1 MCLLHLVLRDE
12 IENLFHQIS
21 NFEMGTRYKKKYV
34 VVEREISLLNLTRF
48 FEIEKSRHALIGS
61 GAVTFLI
68 YTGVVFRIDWGS
80 GWFFCNREKY
90 GLWQTTIRLNLD
102 ERLELSPFFRGVCI
116 YLKLAILLRE
126 QGGTIGGTFVEP
138 NYGLINIFFV
148 LGC

>member
-1 MCLLHLVLRDE
+1 MLRDE

-21 NFEMGTRYKKKYV
+21 NFEMGTRYKKKYL

-61 GAVTFLI
+61 RAVTFLI

-102 ERLELSPFFRGVCI
+102 ERLEFSPFFQGRRHLFKIGNFILWTGWVAKGYWAYTPYQHKLNWKKLNYYI
-116 YLKLAILLRE
+116 YIY
-126 QGGTIGGTFVEP
+126 F
-138 NYGLINIFFV
+138 
-148 LGC
+148 